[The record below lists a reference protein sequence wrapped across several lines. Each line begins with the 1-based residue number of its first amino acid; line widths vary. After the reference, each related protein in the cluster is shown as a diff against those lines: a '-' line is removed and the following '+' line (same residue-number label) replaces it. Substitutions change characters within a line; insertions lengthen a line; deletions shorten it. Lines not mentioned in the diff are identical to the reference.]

1 VVTGSAGPERR
12 QSQPAEPNWLDRS
25 LRIFGDVRAGEG
37 TNILLMFL
45 NIYFL
50 LMAYYIL
57 KTVREPLILAGG
69 GAELKSYAAAFQAV
83 VLIAYVPLYGWLASR
98 LPRQKLIVAVVLF
111 FAGCIQVFA
120 AALAMGLP
128 YIGFTF
134 FVWLG
139 IFSVSVIAQF
149 WSYANDIYTQSAGKR
164 LFPLIAVGSTAGAPI
179 GAAVAGWLYNSG
191 VGSYWM
197 MHLASV
203 LLLVHL
209 AFYVLINRRKTS
221 SDPRQEETR
230 PLGRGSGFGLVFR
243 SRYLLLIG
251 ALLVLLNIVNT
262 TGEYILG
269 RSVLDYAAALAA
281 QQTGFDTEAFI
292 GSFYGSFFFWVNI
305 ATVVIQAFF
314 VSRLVKYLG
323 MAGALFALPIIAL
336 GTYSLVAIGAGFAIL
351 RVTKLAENATD
362 YSVMN
367 TVKQMLWLPTTR
379 EEKYKAKQAIDTFFV
394 RAGDVISALLVF
406 AGTQWLAL
414 DIAGFGKANVLFVL
428 LWLVLAA
435 VLWKKYQTI
444 TAPRDGR
451 MR

>member
-1 VVTGSAGPERR
+1 MEPRTKGRQPPE
-12 QSQPAEPNWLDRS
+12 PGWLDRS
-25 LRIFGDVRAGEG
+25 MRLFGDVHAGEG
-37 TNILLMFL
+37 VNILLMFL
-45 NIYFL
+45 NVYFL

-57 KTVREPLILAGG
+57 KTVREPLILTGG

-111 FAGCIQVFA
+111 FTGCIQVFA
-120 AALAMGLP
+120 AAVAMGLP

-149 WSYANDIYTQSAGKR
+149 WSYANDIYSQSDGKR

-179 GAAVAGWLYNSG
+179 GAAVAGWLYNAG

-197 MHLASV
+197 MQLASA

-209 AFYVLINRRKTS
+209 ALYILINRRAISRDVEREKAKPL
-221 SDPRQEETR
+221 SD
-230 PLGRGSGFGLVFR
+230 GNGFALVFR
-243 SRYLLLIG
+243 NRYLLLIG
-251 ALLVLLNIVNT
+251 GLLVLLNIVNT

-269 RSVLDYAAALAA
+269 RSVLDYAGELAA
-281 QQTGFDTEAFI
+281 RSAEFDTEAFI
-292 GSFYGSFFFWVNI
+292 GGFYGSFFFWVNI

-336 GTYSLVAIGAGFAIL
+336 GTYSLVAMGAGFAIL
-351 RVTKLAENATD
+351 RITKLAENATD

-379 EEKYKAKQAIDTFFV
+379 AEKYKAKQAIDTFFV
-394 RAGDVISALLVF
+394 RAGDVVSGLLVF

-414 DIAGFGKANVLFVL
+414 DVIGFGKANVLFVV
-428 LWLVLAA
+428 LWIVLAA
-435 VLWKKYQTI
+435 LLFKKYKDVTDQENGI
-444 TAPRDGR
+444 LQR
-451 MR
+451 